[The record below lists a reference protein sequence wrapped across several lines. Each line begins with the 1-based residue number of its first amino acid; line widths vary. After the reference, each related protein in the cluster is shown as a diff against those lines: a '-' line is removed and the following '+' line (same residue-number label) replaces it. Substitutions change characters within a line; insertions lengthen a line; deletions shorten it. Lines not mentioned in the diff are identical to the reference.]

1 MDRTSAL
8 QLTTVSVPLQLPVF
22 CCDLSAEFQTEL
34 SLAKEAVQ
42 ELLISHPESITSN
55 VKATYSS
62 SYKSHLL
69 NAKLIP
75 LTELVI
81 KLAKKASK
89 ETLSCDLDSINVDL
103 FTADCWCAIY
113 EESDQ
118 TIPHNHFPSDFSAVV
133 YLEAEADSA
142 PIIFAN
148 SILVKPVAGSLVLF
162 PGILQHHVPPTKA
175 RRVIVAMNI
184 FKVPRFKNQDQ

>member
-22 CCDLSAEFQTEL
+22 CCDLSAKFQTEL

-42 ELLISHPESITSN
+42 ELQISH
-55 VKATYSS
+55 SS

-69 NAKLIP
+69 NAKLVP
-75 LTELVI
+75 LTELVL

-103 FTADCWCAIY
+103 FTADCWCAVY
-113 EESDQ
+113 EESDE
-118 TIPHNHFPSDFSAVV
+118 TVPHNHFPSDFSAVV
-133 YLEAEADSA
+133 YLEAEDDSA

-148 SILVKPVAGSLVLF
+148 SILVKPVSGSLVLF
-162 PGILQHHVPPTKA
+162 PGILQHHVPPTKG